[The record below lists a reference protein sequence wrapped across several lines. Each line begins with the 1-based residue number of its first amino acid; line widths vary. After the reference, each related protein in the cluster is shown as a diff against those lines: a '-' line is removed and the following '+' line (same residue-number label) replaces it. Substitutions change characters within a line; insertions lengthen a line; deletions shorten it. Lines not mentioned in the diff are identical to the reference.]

1 MFEGLKRADSN
12 QAIYNYLAHTSI
24 SLQNIIHLTTVIL
37 IVGTILFYTFI
48 TMATLNRQSLTT
60 YTLLRIISG
69 FVIVATGWCLIDYL
83 DDCQISPK
91 GFDAEKVA
99 IIYDIVYL
107 NAHLTIAVYTVC
119 DVVKDAIDAIFNHE
133 TTRQDQQTDAKTIAI
148 SKGDPKLEQM
158 LNRCI
163 GRTSV
168 LPVSFGGPNNRHFP
182 ALIDTGA
189 TTNAIS
195 ATICDEFSLSYAA
208 ISVPSTAMNGTSV
221 NVVGIMETEMYVGGC
236 CDRALFLV
244 IHQADL
250 SDEVVLG
257 MQFIN
262 QTRMDLTHGLD
273 ETVRASFN
281 FGGSKIVATVGSSRP
296 LVESRRS

>member
-1 MFEGLKRADSN
+1 M
-12 QAIYNYLAHTSI
+12 
-24 SLQNIIHLTTVIL
+24 SLQNTIHLATVIS
-37 IVGTILFYTFI
+37 IVGPILFHTFI
-48 TMATLNRQSLTT
+48 TLATLNGQFLTT
-60 YTLLRIISG
+60 YTLLRIIGG

-83 DDCQISPK
+83 LDCHISSK
-91 GFDAEKVA
+91 GFDTKKVP

-107 NAHLTIAVYTVC
+107 NAHLTTAVYTAC
-119 DVVKDAIDAIFNHE
+119 DVVKDAIDTVFNHE
-133 TTRQDQQTDAKTIAI
+133 RTRQDQQTDAKTIAI

-168 LPVSFGGPNNRHFP
+168 LPVSFGGPRNRPFP

-189 TTNAIS
+189 TANAIS

-208 ISVPSTAMNGTSV
+208 TSVPSTAMNGTSV
-221 NVVGIMETEMYVGGC
+221 NVVGIMETDMYVGGC
-236 CDRALFLV
+236 CDRVYFLV

-250 SDEVVLG
+250 NDEVVLG

-262 QTRMDLTHGLD
+262 QTKMDLTHSLD
-273 ETVRASFN
+273 ETIRASFN

-296 LVESRRS
+296 LVRDGEPQELELIVDVG